1 MFYTR
6 KVCASH
12 IGDFCAIV
20 GKDQFEK
27 VLLPCYIALCQDE
40 IWGVRK
46 SCAEVV
52 MFVSTVCSPE
62 IRRTTLAPVFAK
74 LLQDDCR
81 WVQMSAF
88 QTLGPFISTF
98 ADPSITNTAY
108 NSQGELVF
116 VNKDGNEFLINS
128 PSIPDVRF
136 KYLPRQPSALNS
148 GLVKSCSDIGLGDWW
163 QIDEEDSKLKLE
175 SEIIEGMSTELDSE
189 QTAEENFDLDTSC
202 VGQTDEDIK
211 EIVETVKNAVLSYR
225 NVEQEHGVIGDN
237 LKTNLSNANVIS
249 NIKNATC
256 DNLGSAITELDA
268 DFKNMTVKNLDE
280 PSTSKYDPIA
290 KVSDN
295 TNISD
300 SNVESPTEV
309 KVESTENNQ
318 VILNSESEKEDD
330 NLHLYNSYNYWY
342 ISPDMTLDL
351 SFLEEG
357 RLGRGKMDR
366 DLRIVLEDSLTDI
379 KLTDD
384 SPETGKNETSFNSES
399 QESETKEIVPIEP
412 EQDIVPQ
419 VLISHFFL
427 MTDASFSINIDNEM
441 SYHCAYSLPAV
452 ALTLENKNWPLLKH
466 TIERLASD
474 MQYKVRRT
482 VASSLHELAFIL
494 GRDIATEHLTP
505 IFEGFIKDL
514 DEVRIGILKHL
525 AYFLKIIKPAKRL
538 AYLPRLQE
546 FLRTENEWN
555 WRFRHELATQLLSIV
570 TLFKPV
576 DSAKHIG
583 FIAENLLHDVS
594 AVRQAAISL
603 ITELL
608 RHTSTK
614 QGLNSLFLLR
624 LVEKF
629 AHSKKWKRRQTF
641 ALLCYKLLSSKA
653 LPPEQFA
660 SEIMP
665 HLLDLSWDPVANVRL
680 VVAKTIAQ
688 HIIPNEYFKDPSNQ
702 HLDSLEIVLRRLKT
716 DKDRDVR
723 QYAEIND
730 KFDKPVSPPPS
741 LDYNI
746 D

>member
-1 MFYTR
+1 
-6 KVCASH
+6 
-12 IGDFCAIV
+12 
-20 GKDQFEK
+20 
-27 VLLPCYIALCQDE
+27 LCD
-40 IWGVRK
+40 
-46 SCAEVV
+46 
-52 MFVSTVCSPE
+52 
-62 IRRTTLAPVFAK
+62 VF
-74 LLQDDCR
+74 L
-81 WVQMSAF
+81 
-88 QTLGPFISTF
+88 
-98 ADPSITNTAY
+98 
-108 NSQGELVF
+108 
-116 VNKDGNEFLINS
+116 
-128 PSIPDVRF
+128 
-136 KYLPRQPSALNS
+136 
-148 GLVKSCSDIGLGDWW
+148 
-163 QIDEEDSKLKLE
+163 
-175 SEIIEGMSTELDSE
+175 
-189 QTAEENFDLDTSC
+189 
-202 VGQTDEDIK
+202 
-211 EIVETVKNAVLSYR
+211 
-225 NVEQEHGVIGDN
+225 
-237 LKTNLSNANVIS
+237 
-249 NIKNATC
+249 
-256 DNLGSAITELDA
+256 
-268 DFKNMTVKNLDE
+268 
-280 PSTSKYDPIA
+280 
-290 KVSDN
+290 
-295 TNISD
+295 
-300 SNVESPTEV
+300 
-309 KVESTENNQ
+309 
-318 VILNSESEKEDD
+318 
-330 NLHLYNSYNYWY
+330 
-342 ISPDMTLDL
+342 
-351 SFLEEG
+351 
-357 RLGRGKMDR
+357 
-366 DLRIVLEDSLTDI
+366 
-379 KLTDD
+379 
-384 SPETGKNETSFNSES
+384 ES